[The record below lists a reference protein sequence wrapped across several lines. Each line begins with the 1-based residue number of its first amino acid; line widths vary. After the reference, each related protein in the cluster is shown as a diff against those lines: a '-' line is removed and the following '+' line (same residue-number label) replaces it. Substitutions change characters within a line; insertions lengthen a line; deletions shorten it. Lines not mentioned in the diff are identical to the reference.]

1 MKTALSRWNLL
12 MMILLAG
19 FLSACSSTPE
29 TPSGDFVP
37 IQDLGAPDWVLKG
50 QGAFDDRAF
59 YGVGSATGI
68 RNTALLRTA
77 SENRARAALAD
88 NFETYIKKLYK
99 DYQESATTGDMSQ
112 TSETQY
118 VEQALKNITN
128 MSLRGSTIVDHWQN
142 PNNGELF
149 SLAKVDLE
157 HFQKNLKQYND
168 LSKQIRDQIKQ
179 QAEKSFDELDKE
191 IDKMEGR

>member
-1 MKTALSRWNLL
+1 MKTLSRWNFGLL
-12 MMILLAG
+12 IVLAA

-29 TPSGDFVP
+29 KPSGGFVP
-37 IQDLGAPDWVLKG
+37 IQDLDAPEWVLKG

-59 YGVGSATGI
+59 YGVGSAVGI
-68 RNTALLRTA
+68 RNTSLLRTS

-88 NFETYIKKLYK
+88 VFETYVKKLYK
-99 DYQESATTGDMSQ
+99 DYQESATTGDMSA

-142 PNNGELF
+142 PNNGEMF
-149 SLAKVDLE
+149 SLAKIDLE
-157 HFQKNLKQYND
+157 HFEKNLSQYND
-168 LSKQIRDQIKQ
+168 LSKQIRDQIKD
-179 QAEKSFDELDKE
+179 QAEKSFDELDAE